1 MINFRLKTSKTKI
14 IKRTS
19 YLFVLLLSFQHIT
32 NAMIIDSLK
41 AKTFAKSIGISIGT
55 LGGGISFAYQLPKNN
70 QLFLK
75 GGVTYIGYGKL
86 YNYNYNSKTIIRID
100 PDLRMGQS
108 YLGVDYTPI
117 KKSSLYLTT
126 GISYFYNSKFAA
138 FTDTDTG
145 FDTKDLVLTAEDFG
159 KINFE
164 LQWNKLAPF
173 VGFGFGRA
181 VSKKRIGVG
190 FELGSYYI
198 GSPKILL
205 EYTGVLD
212 LTNIDEVLP
221 QVEKNMKGYAFLPYL
236 KFTFSY
242 NLH

>member
-1 MINFRLKTSKTKI
+1 MNAIRKVFCLIVT
-14 IKRTS
+14 
-19 YLFVLLLSFQHIT
+19 LLLFQCIT
-32 NAMIIDSLK
+32 NARMIDSVK
-41 AKTFAKSIGISIGT
+41 VKGFTKSIGISFGT
-55 LGGGISFAYQLPKNN
+55 LGGGINFAHRLPKNN

-75 GGVTYIGYGKL
+75 GGLTYIGYGKL

-100 PDLRMGQS
+100 PDLRMGQG
-108 YLGVDYTPI
+108 YLGIDYTPF

-126 GISYFYNSKFAA
+126 GIAYFYNSKFAA

-145 FDTKDLVLTAEDFG
+145 FDTKDLVLSAEDFG

-173 VGFGFGRA
+173 LGFGFGRA
-181 VSKKRIGVG
+181 VSKKRVGVG
-190 FELGSYYI
+190 FEFGSYYI

-212 LTNIDEVLP
+212 LTNIDEILP

-236 KFTFSY
+236 KFSVSY

>member
-1 MINFRLKTSKTKI
+1 MIYFRLKTTKI
-14 IKRTS
+14 NFLNSIFS
-19 YLFVLLLSFQHIT
+19 LIGLLLFFQHSASATI
-32 NAMIIDSLK
+32 MDSLK
-41 AKTFAKSIGISIGT
+41 IKSFSKSIGINIGT
-55 LGGGISFAYQLPKNN
+55 LGGGISFAYRLPKNH

-75 GGVTYIGYGKL
+75 GGLTYIGYGKL

-100 PDLRMGQS
+100 PDLRMGQG
-108 YLGVDYTPI
+108 YVGIDYTPF
-117 KKSSLYLTT
+117 KKSSLFLTT
-126 GISYFYNSKFAA
+126 GVGYFYDSKFAA

-164 LQWNKLAPF
+164 LRWNKLAPF
-173 VGFGFGRA
+173 LGFGFGRA

-212 LTNIDEVLP
+212 LTNIDEILP
-221 QVEKNMKGYAFLPYL
+221 QVEKNMKGYAFLPYM
-236 KFTFSY
+236 KFTVSY
-242 NLH
+242 NVR